1 MSGAGEEPLPLAKSE
16 RRRRRFGT
24 CALLG
29 CVLAVAVFVAGASG
43 GALGAY
49 RASRALATASLG
61 ARVVPRDP
69 ASLAVAADGA
79 LYVGDRGR
87 HQVLA
92 RLANGQFRVAVGTG
106 VAGVSGDGGSALR
119 AEIDN
124 PDALLAGPGGALY
137 IFDDGD
143 TSTTPSGF
151 TAEVREVAP
160 DGKIRTVVGACS
172 GADATAGAR
181 VRAAIETPSGTI
193 GPNGDL
199 YLLGQACGTRAS
211 GPVLELTASGKLV
224 DWPLDSVL
232 KEVSCLPPSGIAV
245 SRSGALYAAC
255 DSGGGDSGA
264 GHGKELLIVEP
275 NGTTKAFPGVYP
287 YDDEGGLASAP
298 DGTVVVGDYL
308 SVVRATTQTVDP
320 IIDLSKGSMGAG
332 ALGPDSSME
341 PNGIAVD
348 RHDNIYLAATSG
360 SGNGTFTGIV
370 EIHANGHVHVLWSR
384 PLPIA
389 PQTGRQTPARRAKQL
404 RGVSWPSQPLSVGG
418 AARLGL
424 AYRSAWGLRATGAGL
439 RHDAVG

>member
-29 CVLAVAVFVAGASG
+29 CVLAVAVFVAAASG

-79 LYVGDRGR
+79 LYVGDPGR

-199 YLLGQACGTRAS
+199 YLLGHACGARAS

-232 KEVSCLPPSGIAV
+232 KEVSCLPPSGIAF

-308 SVVRATTQTVDP
+308 SVVRATTQSCRPDHRPLEGLDGRRRARACQLDGAERHRRRPSRQHLPRRHQWIRERHIHWHRRDP
-320 IIDLSKGSMGAG
+320 RERSRSR
-332 ALGPDSSME
+332 ALE
-341 PNGIAVD
+341 P
-348 RHDNIYLAATSG
+348 
-360 SGNGTFTGIV
+360 
-370 EIHANGHVHVLWSR
+370 

-389 PQTGRQTPARRAKQL
+389 PQTGRQTPARRATERRDADYFRLLLFQKAVASL
-404 RGVSWPSQPLSVGG
+404 TPRGRP
-418 AARLGL
+418 
-424 AYRSAWGLRATGAGL
+424 
-439 RHDAVG
+439 